1 MESVIFD
8 IFLIVLLLLFSVA
21 GAKKGFVKPVIVFVV
36 NMICIVAAFVFSGM
50 TAGSVYENYFQDTVV
65 SKTEDALSEFDVA
78 GEVRKYY
85 EELTIGFE
93 MTEKQL
99 DAVLSD
105 EENMDKK
112 LADIVKNETGVTVSK
127 EEISKGLY
135 NIINE
140 KLQEKLAVEL
150 PPCAGKYFENLGNKK
165 NTDIFELINILD
177 TDEKAAAEYIEKNF
191 AGKIVTNFI
200 RIVMIVLMSII
211 LTVVVQL
218 VLNAVIFK
226 NEALKAAGKADMAG
240 GFVLGLVKGLV
251 FCAIAAVM
259 LKMFIYSGVSGKII
273 NEENIQSSAVF
284 KYFYNIDEIVK
295 NK

>member
-8 IFLIVLLLLFSVA
+8 VFLIAILLLFSVA
-21 GAKKGFVKPVIVFVV
+21 GAKKGFLKPVIVFVV
-36 NMICIVAAFVFSGM
+36 NMVCIVAAFIFSGI
-50 TAGSVYENYFQDTVV
+50 TADTVYENYFQDTVV

-78 GEVRKYY
+78 DEVRKYY
-85 EELTIGFE
+85 EELTIGFD

-99 DAVLSD
+99 DSVLSD
-105 EENMDKK
+105 KENMDKK
-112 LADIVKNETGVTVSK
+112 IADIIKNETGATVSK

-150 PPCAGKYFENLGNKK
+150 PPCAGKYFESLENKK
-165 NTDIFELINILD
+165 NTNIFEFINILD

-226 NEALKAAGKADMAG
+226 NEALKATGKADMAG